1 MAKTWTIVIFT
12 DEDTVEAVPSS
23 WLINNKCYWPSL
35 PLDKLTAAIRNH
47 EEPNTCWPSYPV
59 RILRHGTFGKYIY
72 SSSIYTTYYVLIK
85 KLFIVPCYVIC
96 HLLFC
101 FRQLFNSKTEML

>member
-35 PLDKLTAAIRNH
+35 PFDKITAAIRNH
-47 EEPNTCWPSYPV
+47 EEPKTCWPSYPV
-59 RILRHGTFGKYIY
+59 RILRHGTFGKYIL
-72 SSSIYTTYYVLIK
+72 LIM
-85 KLFIVPCYVIC
+85 F
-96 HLLFC
+96 
-101 FRQLFNSKTEML
+101 